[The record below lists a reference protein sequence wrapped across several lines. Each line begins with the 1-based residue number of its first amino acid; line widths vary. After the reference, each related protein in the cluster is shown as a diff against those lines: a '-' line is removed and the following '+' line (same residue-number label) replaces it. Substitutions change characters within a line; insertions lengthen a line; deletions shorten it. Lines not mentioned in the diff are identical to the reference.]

1 MAVYEGSI
9 SEILDL
15 LVVSLLAISA
25 YNILELLWWI
35 FDFFKRWSGLYF
47 WSTLAGALSMGAFTA
62 VTIHSTFRDD
72 SPMVDGICLAL
83 LYPCVQTAA
92 ALVLYSRLHLITQG
106 RILTFTRWLI
116 IVSCIGLYI
125 PYIVMM
131 SGISTGDKRFY
142 RSQQVKVTAITC
154 SLIREL
160 FICGIY
166 IYESLQQ
173 IKAIVVIKGRTGRR
187 VMIHL
192 ILANAAVVGIDVIL
206 LVLLHGK
213 KKRDVEMKYHEMTLP
228 YTCVSQTLKLKI
240 EFGILNKLL
249 ELLGTPMNSINCGR
263 SPGQLNEQ
271 GDSQVGMMRETGS
284 YGTGSSTP
292 LAFHCREP
300 V

>member
-1 MAVYEGSI
+1 MTVYEGSI

-47 WSTLAGALSMGAFTA
+47 WSILAGALSMGAFTA

-131 SGISTGDKRFY
+131 SGISTGDRRFY

-154 SLIREL
+154 SLVREL

-206 LVLLHGK
+206 L
-213 KKRDVEMKYHEMTLP
+213 MTLP

-284 YGTGSSTP
+284 DGTGSSTP